1 MTTTAGLRRE
11 KPHGPSGDK
20 ARQAIDERIGEITVT
35 IAPPHNH
42 TVHDLAGVLIFE
54 VSVDK
59 VLDGIAKVE
68 IYIVVIPEFLHELAF
83 VELKNFGKVVA
94 RSCNR

>member
-1 MTTTAGLRRE
+1 MATTAGLRRE
-11 KPHGPSGDK
+11 KPHGPSGDE
-20 ARQAIDERIGEITVT
+20 ARQAIDERIGEITIT
-35 IAPPHNH
+35 IAPPHND
-42 TVHDLAGVLIFE
+42 TVHDLAGVLVFE
-54 VSVDK
+54 VGVDK

>member
-1 MTTTAGLRRE
+1 MARTAGLRRE
-11 KPHGPSGDK
+11 KPHGPSGDE

-35 IAPPHNH
+35 IAPPHND

-54 VSVDK
+54 VGVDK
-59 VLDGIAKVE
+59 VLDSIAKVE